1 MGKAKLNEGE
11 MPEALVSKP
20 KGGGK
25 ARGTSQA
32 KRRQTGMGVQ
42 HIRRRRR
49 LETQLNA
56 LERKAFRMLHLQGRS
71 IAGIT
76 KAIEQTQYAIAN
88 EHAIQAGSGGK
99 PGRGGGKKAPL
110 ASPDTFAPPHT
121 PPHGYWN
128 KHQHAHGPLARA
140 LGVPEGAIVTQ
151 VSVRNHFK
159 AKGITP
165 EGDVNSEQ

>member
-11 MPEALVSKP
+11 MPEALAAKP

-32 KRRQTGMGVQ
+32 KRRQVGAGVQ

-49 LETQLNA
+49 LEKHLNE
-56 LERKAFRMLHLQGRS
+56 LERKAFRMEAQGRS
-71 IAGIT
+71 TAGINR
-76 KAIEQTQYAIAN
+76 AIEQTQYAIAN

-110 ASPDTFAPPHT
+110 ASPGTFAPPHT
-121 PPHGYWN
+121 PAHGFWN
-128 KHQHAHGPLARA
+128 KHQYVHGALARA

-159 AKGITP
+159 AKNTTP
-165 EGDVNSEQ
+165 EQ